1 MKERHE
7 IDAEFMFMRT
17 MTKELPGLPVPDIE
31 RLIWESYFEEK
42 NGYLYI
48 ENPYVEQ
55 INSVKNVKIKFDFI
69 QDTVW
74 LICSGV

>member
-31 RLIWESYFEEK
+31 RLIWMSNFEK
-42 NGYLYI
+42 KKMN
-48 ENPYVEQ
+48 
-55 INSVKNVKIKFDFI
+55 
-69 QDTVW
+69 
-74 LICSGV
+74 ICI

>member
-31 RLIWESYFEEK
+31 RLIWMSKFEEK
-42 NGYLYI
+42 KWIFVYREPVCRAEELN
-48 ENPYVEQ
+48 
-55 INSVKNVKIKFDFI
+55 KNVKIKFDFI